1 MRILLLEDDED
12 LADLVALGLR
22 NASYAVDRAATRAK
36 AEELLAVTAYDVA
49 CLDLG
54 LPDGDG
60 LDLLRS
66 LGGNGGDGGS
76 RDGGS
81 RDGGSRDSSGPQ
93 LRRPARV
100 LLLTARDAVAD
111 RVAGLD
117 AGADDYLV
125 KPFHFAEL
133 LARLRALARRS
144 DERGAVLGV
153 GDLTLDQ
160 ATHEVRRA
168 GREVRLTT
176 REFALLRYFL
186 HRPGEV
192 LSAEELLEH
201 VWDAN
206 ADPFTG
212 SVRVILSRLRRK
224 LGEPPLIHTVTG
236 AGYRLREAP

>member
-22 NASYAVDRAATRAK
+22 NASYAVDRAATRAE
-36 AEELLAVTAYDVA
+36 AEELLAATAYDVA

-66 LGGNGGDGGS
+66 LGGNEEG
-76 RDGGS
+76 
-81 RDGGSRDSSGPQ
+81 GPQ
-93 LRRPARV
+93 PRRPARV

-144 DERGAVLGV
+144 DERGAVLGI

-160 ATHEVRRA
+160 ATHVVRRA
-168 GREVRLTT
+168 GREVRLTA

-236 AGYRLREAP
+236 AGYRLREEP